1 MSVKKQVIQESIE
14 RISIRLQEIKEL
26 LSANPLS
33 RICEIRIEAQK
44 LLETYKSVKERT
56 SDEFINKISKLADQE
71 KKQFKI
77 AKKQQES
84 IILIDE
90 QVELEHELQELMRE
104 KYYIDRK
111 ESKTAEC

>member
-14 RISIRLQEIKEL
+14 RINKRVKAIKEL
-26 LSANPLS
+26 LSANPVS
-33 RICEIRIEAQK
+33 RICEIRIEAGK
-44 LLETYKSVKERT
+44 LLEIYKSVEERT
-56 SDEFINKISKLADQE
+56 SNEFINKIEKLAEQE
-71 KKQFKI
+71 EKQFKI
-77 AKKQQES
+77 AKKQQDS
-84 IILIDE
+84 IRLIEE